1 MLDDDRPAF
10 RISIKCAKLTR
21 VVAVAATALGAWSLL
36 IVMDKRIAPVAL
48 LLGIVL
54 SAALGGCHVASAQ
67 APGWYDPYASG
78 IGPMVHGSR
87 RLGDQ

>member
-1 MLDDDRPAF
+1 
-10 RISIKCAKLTR
+10 
-21 VVAVAATALGAWSLL
+21 VVAVAATPLGASSVL
-36 IVMDKRIAPVAL
+36 IVMDKQIAPVL
-48 LLGIVL
+48 LLLFGIVL
-54 SAALGGCHVASAQ
+54 SVALCGCHAAE